1 MNFGKWI
8 VVAFVLFAGF
18 IGTLV
23 TICVR
28 EDVPLVSRDYYKE
41 ELAYQDQIERIDNTN
56 ALASAP
62 EISFEDNSVTIKYT
76 GLSKMENGKLRLIR
90 PSDDNL
96 DQQFEISG
104 AEDSV
109 EKFVLRNPVP
119 GMYRAKLTWE
129 EEGKQYFVEKVIIL

>member
-8 VVAFVLFAGF
+8 VVAFVVFAGF

-28 EDVPLVSRDYYKE
+28 EDVPLVSSDYYKE
-41 ELAYQDQIERIDNTN
+41 ELAYQDQIERIDNAN

-62 EISFEDNSVTIKYT
+62 EISFEDNNVTIRYNA
-76 GLSKMENGKLRLIR
+76 LSKMENGKLRLIR